1 MSEIFILF
9 LSFLSSKLFEF
20 QGKILRKFF
29 FFFSNEW
36 KVPAAMFVAP
46 KKKANSIGS
55 DQLVRWRPSY
65 EQRRVPVSASGIF
78 VNIQMCGNRWKLWI
92 VQRIELVSDWI
103 WLDFFLVVSLEIM
116 TLDRNVTG
124 VWPQMDPFV
133 RHFLKLNFNSFKFFV
148 EIIN

>member
-29 FFFSNEW
+29 FFFRMNERSQR
-36 KVPAAMFVAP
+36 PCSLHQ

-55 DQLVRWRPSY
+55 DQLVRWWPSY
-65 EQRRVPVSASGIF
+65 EQRRVPLSASGIF

-133 RHFLKLNFNSFKFFV
+133 RHFLKLNFNSFKFFA
-148 EIIN
+148 EI